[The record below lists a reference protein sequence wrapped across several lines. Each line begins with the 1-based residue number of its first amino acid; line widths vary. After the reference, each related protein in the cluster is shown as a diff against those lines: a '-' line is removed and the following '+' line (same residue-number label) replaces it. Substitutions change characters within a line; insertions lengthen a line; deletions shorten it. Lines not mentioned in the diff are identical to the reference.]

1 MTKKKKVEML
11 YTSLREQDAHNIR
24 AGIHTGGGNAANN
37 TGWLRNIKVLNKKAR
52 VVFTVA
58 ECWL

>member
-1 MTKKKKVEML
+1 ML

-24 AGIHTGGGNAANN
+24 AGIHMGEGSAAKN

-52 VVFTVA
+52 GVFTVS